1 MIAKGRRNMPRFRIL
16 NRTSGADFGE
26 WTAADELDAL
36 RQVAEMGDCVL
47 AGPENEGIEEHYR
60 LHPRDWIF
68 EEVED
73 VDSARASENLDE

>member
-1 MIAKGRRNMPRFRIL
+1 MPRFRVY

-26 WTAADELDAL
+26 WIAADPMDAL

-47 AGPENEGIEEHYR
+47 ADESNADIEEHYR
-60 LHPRDWIF
+60 LHPRDWIV

-73 VDSARASENLDE
+73 VDSARESESLDE

>member
-1 MIAKGRRNMPRFRIL
+1 MPRFRIV

-26 WTAADELDAL
+26 WIAVDELDAL

-47 AGPENEGIEEHYR
+47 ADESNADIEEHYR
-60 LHPRDWIF
+60 LHPRDWIV

-73 VDSARASENLDE
+73 ADRARASENLDE